1 MTTQGGVLR
10 RQEVRITAWLPENRD
25 LSDPTHAL
33 WFLCGISYGG
43 VLMPPGCRLILNR
56 LHDDKLPPDRQCNI
70 TVEIY
75 NVEPGEV
82 AAVRRAVENEI
93 VRRLRRGCTVVGL
106 DRWWVYW
113 HFTIKFRI
121 TRDWHTLAGAS

>member
-1 MTTQGGVLR
+1 
-10 RQEVRITAWLPENRD
+10 
-25 LSDPTHAL
+25 
-33 WFLCGISYGG
+33 
-43 VLMPPGCRLILNR
+43 
-56 LHDDKLPPDRQCNI
+56 
-70 TVEIY
+70 VEIY

-121 TRDWHTLAGAS
+121 TRDWHTR